1 MPGDADQQ
9 LRVTVLMKEYDTL
22 RAEILARIRSRF
34 ELLAVSFAALA
45 VLVKVQSASAW
56 LIIGLVGGVA
66 VLHTYFGWSI
76 ARISDRVAAIED
88 EVNGRLADELLRWES
103 RLGSRFAIELRRRR
117 EQRARGRRRGFSI

>member
-1 MPGDADQQ
+1 
-9 LRVTVLMKEYDTL
+9 MKEYDTL